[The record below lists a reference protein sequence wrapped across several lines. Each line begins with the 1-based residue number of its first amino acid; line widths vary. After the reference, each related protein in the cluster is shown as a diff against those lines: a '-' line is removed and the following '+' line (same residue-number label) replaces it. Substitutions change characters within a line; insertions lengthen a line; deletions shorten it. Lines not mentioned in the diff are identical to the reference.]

1 MLTANQP
8 FTQTQRR
15 TTTGLKTIAA
25 RVRAQLLALPDPEK
39 CVVHTD
45 IWPPNVMM
53 DDDLRVTGL
62 IDFSSTTRIGDTLMD
77 LLGAAHFN
85 CVGKGPVAIE

>member
-1 MLTANQP
+1 
-8 FTQTQRR
+8 
-15 TTTGLKTIAA
+15 
-25 RVRAQLLALPDPEK
+25 
-39 CVVHTD
+39 
-45 IWPPNVMM
+45 MM

-77 LLGAAHFN
+77 LVGAAHFN